1 MSGSVDGAPS
11 MSNPSQFLKSV
22 PLFKRLPASEL
33 PKVASA
39 METTKIDAK
48 SVVFKQGDPGDSF
61 YIIFQGEAVVKKR
74 DEVSLKVGDD
84 VIVAK
89 EGGLHFG
96 GKSIPRGTKA
106 IVDKFDPSREYPY
119 TIRICET
126 GQRGRVLPEEVQPS
140 SGSQNERD
148 IATLRAGDYFGEQ
161 SLLNGSNRAAT
172 IVAVTELICFN
183 LTREKFKSFNLG
195 AKLNFVKRAAVMAVY
210 DDDKN
215 DEPMDTT
222 KNAEEVELIRNAI
235 RANSNLGQ
243 VVQLD
248 NSHLES
254 LVSVAFRLPVTK
266 GTVVIEQGDLFADRF
281 YIVQKG
287 EFSFRVAQ
295 ANTSEAAGM
304 SQSTFM
310 GDTREGGSFGELALL
325 YHAPRAATVTC
336 TKSGVL
342 WVVKRSDFKNVLMRA
357 NDLKMTNYMKILD
370 TVSNFAGLYKDE
382 KAALAEALVEV
393 QYIKGERIITQGDEG
408 DSFYILY
415 DGQVDIMKDEAVV
428 NTLVGTPGVKA
439 ETFGEH
445 ALLKDEVRQATVQ
458 VSSDEGA
465 TVLALSRST
474 FETILGPLE
483 EILKD
488 PKDEAHRRGIWSKPE
503 APPPEPVVRPK
514 IEINQLKRL
523 GLLGCGGFGAVTLE
537 QHKTTGQTYALKA
550 LSKGYVVKM
559 RMQKSVMRE
568 KEILAICDSPFIVK
582 LYATYKSHDT
592 LFFLLEPCMG
602 GELFATYHKH
612 HFHGSVTKAKF
623 YSVSVVYAFEH
634 LHERHVLYRDLKPEN
649 LLLDSGGFCKLT
661 DMGLAKVV
669 TGKTYTTCGTPDYF
683 APEVIQQTGMTQA
696 VDWWTLGILIHELL
710 CGHAPFEASDPMD
723 TYRKIVRGVSKV
735 QFMYADRDPSAVQL
749 VQNLLK
755 HVPNERL
762 PMRAGGSKNIK
773 THAWYNGTDWDAML
787 KFTVPP
793 PYVPQVKNA
802 TDMTNFRAQEADLP
816 PQIPY
821 KDNGSTWDAD
831 F

>member
-1 MSGSVDGAPS
+1 MS
-11 MSNPSQFLKSV
+11 MSNPSQFIQTV

-39 METTKIDAK
+39 MQTMKIEAGTT
-48 SVVFKQGDPGDSF
+48 VFKQGDKGDSF
-61 YIIFQGEAVVKKR
+61 YIIYQGEAVVKQR
-74 DEVSLKVGDD
+74 DEVSLKVGDG
-84 VIVAK
+84 VEVSK
-89 EGGLHFG
+89 ELGLHFG
-96 GKSIPRGTKA
+96 GKSIPKGTKA

-126 GQRGRVLPEEVQPS
+126 GQRGRVLPEEVQPN
-140 SGSQNERD
+140 SGPINERE
-148 IATLRAGDYFGEQ
+148 IATLRRGDYFGEQ
-161 SLLNGSNRAAT
+161 SLLKGSNRAAT
-172 IVAVTELICFN
+172 IEAKTELVCFN
-183 LTREKFKSFNLG
+183 LTREKFKTFSL
-195 AKLNFVKRAAVMAVY
+195 AEKLQFVKREAVFAGHG
-210 DDDKN
+210 DDD
-215 DEPMDTT
+215 DSEERDTT
-222 KNAEEVELIRNAI
+222 KSADERELIGKAI
-235 RANSNLGQ
+235 VSNKNLGQ
-243 VVQLD
+243 VLQLD
-248 NSHLES
+248 RAQIDDMCSR
-254 LVSVAFRLPVTK
+254 AFRFNVTK

-281 YIVQKG
+281 YIVQNG
-287 EFSFRVAQ
+287 EFSFRVSQ
-295 ANTSEAAGM
+295 ANTSENAAI
-304 SQSTFM
+304 SQSV
-310 GDTREGGSFGELALL
+310 GECKAGGSFGELALL

-336 TKSGVL
+336 TKSGLL
-342 WVVKRSDFKNVLMRA
+342 WVVNRSDFKNVLMQA
-357 NDLKMTNYMKILD
+357 NDLKMGHYMKILE
-370 TVSNFAGLYKDE
+370 TVSNFAGLYQDE
-382 KAALAEALVEV
+382 KSALCEALVEV
-393 QYIKGERIITQGDEG
+393 NYIKGERIITQGDAG

-415 DGQVDIMKDEAVV
+415 DGSVDIIKDEKTVH
-428 NTLVGTPGVKA
+428 TLQGNPGTKA
-439 ETFGEH
+439 ETFGEQ

-458 VSSDEGA
+458 VSSEEGA

-483 EILKD
+483 EIMKD
-488 PKDEAHRRGIWSKPE
+488 PKDEAHRRNRKSKVAPVE
-503 APPPEPVVRPK
+503 AVVRPK
-514 IEINQLKRL
+514 VEMNQLKRL

-537 QHKTTGQTYALKA
+537 QNKQTGETYALKA
-550 LSKGYVVKM
+550 LSKGYIVKM

-568 KEILAICDSPFIVK
+568 KEILSICDSPFVVK
-582 LYATYKSHDT
+582 LFATYKNKDT

-623 YSVSVVYAFEH
+623 YSASVVFAFEH

-735 QFMYADRDPSAVQL
+735 QFMYADRDPYAVQL

-762 PMRAGGSKNIK
+762 PMRAGGTKNIK
-773 THAWYNGTDWDAML
+773 SHAWYRGTDFEAMQQF
-787 KFTVPP
+787 KVAP
-793 PYVPQVKNA
+793 PYVPQVKGN
-802 TDMTNFRAQEADLP
+802 TDMTNFRAAEADLP
-816 PQIPY
+816 PQVAY
-821 KDNGSTWDAD
+821 KDTGSNWDAD